1 MDVDLITA
9 LLTGGGT
16 ILLALF
22 GWGMKV
28 GSQHISFLRNDKVR
42 RLIYDVVKGQVRTTM
57 PAVILGPAREGGIS
71 KPQAKKRVIGA
82 VVGILGPLAK
92 EFTKMY
98 PDSQEAVINAAV
110 HSVKKEMGV
119 NGKVSS

>member
-16 ILLALF
+16 ILLALV
-22 GWGMKV
+22 GWGLKV
-28 GSQHISFLRNDKVR
+28 GSQHVSFLRSDEAR
-42 RLIYDVVKGQVRTTM
+42 RLIYDVIKGQVRTTM
-57 PAVILGPAREGGIS
+57 PAVILGPTRPGGIS
-71 KPQAKKRVIGA
+71 KPQAKMQAIRA
-82 VVGILGPLAK
+82 ALAILGPLAK
-92 EFTKMY
+92 EFTKMSS
-98 PDSQEAVINAAV
+98 DAQEATLNAAV